1 MFSMTPHPSL
11 PLYVQVE
18 ETLAQRIQEGVWAVG
33 DQLPSEEQL
42 IEEFSVSRTTVR
54 TTIQNLLQRGLVE
67 IRRGK
72 GTFVARPKIAQAL
85 TGLTG
90 FVEDMEALGMKAT
103 ARVLGKS
110 IVPAPADVARKLGV
124 PLGAEVV
131 AIRRVRLADGMPLSY
146 DETYLPVDLGR
157 KIVADDLA
165 IKPIFTLLENEYD
178 TPLSEAEYRLEAVAA
193 DKMVAAA
200 LKIAVGS
207 PLFLIERTSYS
218 TSRRAVDYEKLYYR
232 GDKIQFVTRLTRPA
246 THAKRKVGRA
256 A

>member
-1 MFSMTPHPSL
+1 MVSMNSHPSL
-11 PLYVQVE
+11 PLYAQVE

-42 IEEFSVSRTTVR
+42 SEEFSVSRTTVR
-54 TTIQNLLQRGLVE
+54 ATIQNLLQRGLVE

-124 PLGAEVV
+124 ALGAEVV

-146 DETYLPVDLGR
+146 DET
-157 KIVADDLA
+157 
-165 IKPIFTLLENEYD
+165 
-178 TPLSEAEYRLEAVAA
+178 
-193 DKMVAAA
+193 
-200 LKIAVGS
+200 
-207 PLFLIERTSYS
+207 
-218 TSRRAVDYEKLYYR
+218 
-232 GDKIQFVTRLTRPA
+232 
-246 THAKRKVGRA
+246 
-256 A
+256 

>member
-1 MFSMTPHPSL
+1 MNSHPSL
-11 PLYVQVE
+11 PLYARVE
-18 ETLAQRIQEGVWAVG
+18 ETLAQRIQDGVWAIG
-33 DQLPSEEQL
+33 DRLPSEEQL

-72 GTFVARPKIAQAL
+72 GTFVTQPKIAQAL

-110 IVPAPADVARKLGV
+110 IVPATVDVARKLGIEE
-124 PLGAEVV
+124 GEEVV
-131 AIRRVRLADGMPLSY
+131 AIRRVRLADGLPLSY
-146 DETYLPVDLGR
+146 DETYLPADLGR
-157 KIVADDLA
+157 RIVADDLA
-165 IKPIFTLLENEYD
+165 IKPIFSLLENEYD

-193 DKMVAAA
+193 DKMVASA

-218 TSRRAVDYEKLYYR
+218 TSHRAVDYEKLYYR
-232 GDKIQFVTRLTRPA
+232 GDKIQFVTRLTRPV
-246 THAKRKVGRA
+246 THAKRKTGQA